1 MKQKIFDA
9 TNGGLD
15 IILYYYPQAREVVE
29 GRAKHF
35 KMRAAERTA
44 STTVK
49 KFGQLWYV
57 TDFGDDQ
64 TARNAIDLTMREEN
78 INFSQALYLLA
89 DRFNVDCGFKPEVN
103 KPDITTRTPHED
115 ETEGSITW
123 DAKKEPEE
131 SDLQALGTYVK
142 AETLQRGL
150 LEAATRKPD
159 LIILDLGLPDGDGIE
174 FIRDLRQWSAVP
186 VIVLSARSE
195 ESDKIAALDAG
206 ADDYLSK
213 PFGIGELQARLRVA
227 LRRHSAT
234 TAPDPLVKFSDVTVD
249 LAARVIHRGEEEVH
263 LTPIEFRLL
272 AVLLNNAGKVLT
284 QRQLLNQ
291 VWGPNAVEHSH
302 YLRIYMGHLR
312 QKLEQDPARPR
323 HFITETGIGYRF
335 ML

>member
-1 MKQKIFDA
+1 M
-9 TNGGLD
+9 TNVLIVED
-15 IILYYYPQAREVVE
+15 EQAIR
-29 GRAKHF
+29 RF
-35 KMRAAERTA
+35 LRTA
-44 STTVK
+44 
-49 KFGQLWYV
+49 LE
-57 TDFGDDQ
+57 GDG
-64 TARNAIDLTMREEN
+64 MRVFE
-78 INFSQALYLLA
+78 
-89 DRFNVDCGFKPEVN
+89 
-103 KPDITTRTPHED
+103 
-115 ETEGSITW
+115 
-123 DAKKEPEE
+123 
-131 SDLQALGTYVK
+131 

-234 TAPDPLVKFSDVTVD
+234 AAPDPLVKFSDITVD

-312 QKLEQDPARPR
+312 QNWSKIPPAPA
-323 HFITETGIGYRF
+323 TSLLKPVLGIGLCFELLFNKFALIVINLLLNLLQILLFGRF
-335 ML
+335 NFLTQI